1 MPWICELQVLLKKDT
16 ETLMD
21 SIVCPEVKNTC
32 SSSSGSGGTQ
42 EASVKKVLQL
52 ALLCSKK
59 QPTERPTMNDVV
71 KVLLTLIPPPLP
83 MKSPPQ
89 EMWVASK
96 QYHRYIDDYG
106 STAMMKH
113 KKDLNTYKKDASS
126 ESPSSNTTTTSSGGH
141 LFVRFEEVISQDTT
155 IVL

>member
-1 MPWICELQVLLKKDT
+1 
-16 ETLMD
+16 MD

-32 SSSSGSGGTQ
+32 SSSGGDGTQ

-59 QPTERPTMNDVV
+59 QPSERPTMNDVV
-71 KVLLTLIPPPLP
+71 KVLLTLIPPQLP
-83 MKSPPQ
+83 IKKSPPH

-96 QYHRYIDDYG
+96 QYHRYLDDYG
-106 STAMMKH
+106 PAAMMKH

-126 ESPSSNTTTTSSGGH
+126 ETHSSNTTTTTTSSGGH